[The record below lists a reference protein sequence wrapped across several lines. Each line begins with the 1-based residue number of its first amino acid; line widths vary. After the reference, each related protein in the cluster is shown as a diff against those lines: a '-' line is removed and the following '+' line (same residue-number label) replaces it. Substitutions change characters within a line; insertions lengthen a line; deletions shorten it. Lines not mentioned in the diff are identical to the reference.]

1 MQIKTKSDLLFRKAF
16 IPWYDTELS
25 LLLTLIFAV
34 VVLLFSMTGI
44 AAALDTPRFNG
55 YLWVPCLLMVLSLT
69 LTISSLIRLIRRGSI

>member
-1 MQIKTKSDLLFRKAF
+1 LQIKTKSDLLFRKAF

-55 YLWVPCLLMVLSLT
+55 YIWVPCLLMVLSLT
-69 LTISSLIRLIRRGSI
+69 ITISSLIRLIRRGSI